1 MNLNKNTRINALM
14 YVDKNNSTVVSSRD
28 LNMIFDSYVNSCDN
42 GIKTNLNAM
51 YRFNYTKEKSMT
63 SNEYEFTIY
72 SYQDN
77 RYNCSFIE
85 LKKLT
90 SNKI

>member
-1 MNLNKNTRINALM
+1 MILNKNTQINAVM
-14 YVDKNNSTVVSSRD
+14 YFDKNNSTVVSSSD
-28 LNMIFDSYVNSCDN
+28 LNMSFESYLN
-42 GIKTNLNAM
+42 GCNNMIKANLNTM
-51 YRFNYTKEKSMT
+51 YSFNYTKEKSIT